1 MTIMKNPTIK
11 PSQHRR
17 LVLRREIITVLDPP
31 QLGKVAGGIVDCTYF
46 SGCHPTLTVCVEQ

>member
-1 MTIMKNPTIK
+1 MKNPTIK